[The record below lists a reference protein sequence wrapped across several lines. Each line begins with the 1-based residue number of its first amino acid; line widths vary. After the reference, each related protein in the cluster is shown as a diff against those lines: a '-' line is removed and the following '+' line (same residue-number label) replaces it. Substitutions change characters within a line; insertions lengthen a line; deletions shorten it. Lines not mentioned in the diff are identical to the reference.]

1 MNGVIVSKHVNT
13 VYDLRS
19 LVQQLML
26 WLAIELLLDKFD
38 RLIKQNS
45 PVEWEKYLWI
55 TRYLFQISNLINLPF
70 IHVVD
75 VVIDTCL
82 RA

>member
-45 PVEWEKYLWI
+45 PVE
-55 TRYLFQISNLINLPF
+55 
-70 IHVVD
+70 
-75 VVIDTCL
+75 
-82 RA
+82 